1 MRRRVRLTE
10 SQLRNIV
17 EESSRRVIQ
26 EMIDEGFLDD
36 IGNAFKSGWNSL
48 YNSGTGKNVR
58 QGINNAKKTVT
69 NAADWV
75 GNQATNAANWVGN
88 QATNAYNTAK
98 QGADWVGNQ
107 ATNAANWVGN
117 QATNAYNTAK
127 QGVKKYGPSAVA
139 TGLFGL
145 PGWLATNPQT
155 AGKVAGQVA
164 NGAQRVG
171 NTIANGAQRIGNGIG
186 NWLGSFRQGYNNQRR

>member
-69 NAADWV
+69 NA
-75 GNQATNAANWVGN
+75 
-88 QATNAYNTAK
+88 
-98 QGADWVGNQ
+98 ADWVGNQ

-186 NWLGSFRQGYNNQRR
+186 NWLGSFRQGYNNQRS